1 MERKVGTVSR
11 GIRCPIIRQGD
22 DLANIVVTS
31 VLEAA
36 EQEGFQL
43 RDKDVISV
51 TESVVARAQ
60 GNYASVDDIAADVRA
75 SSAPAPSASSCP
87 SSPATALPSVCGAS
101 PKARTRSS
109 SCSATPATR
118 WATAW

>member
-43 RDKDVISV
+43 RDQDVIAV
-51 TESVVARAQ
+51 TESIVARAQ
-60 GNYASVDDIAADVRA
+60 GNYVSVDDIAADVRA
-75 SSAPAPSASSCP
+75 KFGTGAIGVILPILSRNR
-87 SSPATALPSVCGAS
+87 LPSVCEAS
-101 PKARTRSS
+101 PRAQTRSC
-109 SCSATPATR
+109 SCSAIPAMR

>member
-43 RDKDVISV
+43 RDQDVIAV
-51 TESVVARAQ
+51 TESIVARAQ
-60 GNYASVDDIAADVRA
+60 GNYVSVDDIAADVRA
-75 SSAPAPSASSCP
+75 KLGGEYEHLIGTVRNVGYRFDPPEGEGDKSLAAPTASDDTD
-87 SSPATALPSVCGAS
+87 ANAQ
-101 PKARTRSS
+101 
-109 SCSATPATR
+109 
-118 WATAW
+118 